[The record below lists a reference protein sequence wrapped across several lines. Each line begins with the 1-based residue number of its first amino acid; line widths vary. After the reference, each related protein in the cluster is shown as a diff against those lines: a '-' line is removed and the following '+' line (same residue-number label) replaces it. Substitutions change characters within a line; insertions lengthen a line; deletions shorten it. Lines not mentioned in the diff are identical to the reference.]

1 MNFSTDLTKLKRM
14 ANLAAREEIM
24 IVIEEVQKEVE
35 EEEEANLTEELA
47 KVEVEV
53 TKPAFLKTK
62 KRPTTS
68 LINN

>member
-35 EEEEANLTEELA
+35 EEEEANLTEEVA

-53 TKPAFLKTK
+53 TKPAFLKIK